1 MRLLDFLGGNTDCLF
16 ESTFTSDLA
25 FDLFEDYGN
34 LNKINK
40 KLLKVFHVGT
50 SKSDSDLAVIGR
62 GSEIIEIPA
71 QSRRGAKTINYF
83 WDKFDSN
90 DSAIGLVISLD
101 GKQAFSMASMSKM
114 DKKGKLNIIG
124 IIPSDIM
131 DGIENESSKSVIERF
146 NNQSKPVTMTAHDV
160 RVSLKDLVRY
170 CSDNDI
176 EMTGMLVTADE
187 ERAQKGASRKEAQA
201 GVIPLPGQRG
211 YETYVKSLTAELRS
225 KLKSSKIEE
234 LTNLLKRNGALA
246 EFEYEGLTYVK
257 YASSID
263 LTKLQDGGTVYIE
276 YKANRDAVK
285 AALNSG
291 KKVPAYIKVY
301 LKQGRNGLSL
311 DIDSVEL
318 K

>member
-16 ESTFTSDLA
+16 ESYNSSSA
-25 FDLFEDYGN
+25 YDLFEDYGN
-34 LNKINK
+34 LKSINS

-50 SKSDSDLAVIGR
+50 DKSDSDLSTVGR
-62 GSEIIEIPA
+62 SSAIVEIPA
-71 QSRRGAKTINYF
+71 PGRGNSKNFDHYWNYFYKDPKTIGVVVSIN
-83 WDKFDSN
+83 KKQ
-90 DSAIGLVISLD
+90 VISFAQMD
-101 GKQAFSMASMSKM
+101 KM
-114 DKKGKLNIIG
+114 NKKGKFNVVGLLPDEFINSI
-124 IIPSDIM
+124 D
-131 DGIENESSKSVIERF
+131 NESITKHINDINFQGS
-146 NNQSKPVTMTAHDV
+146 PVTKPATYLRGILDEIV
-160 RVSLKDLVRY
+160 KFCNTNDKTIS
-170 CSDNDI
+170 CSI
-176 EMTGMLVTADE
+176 ITFDE

-234 LTNLLKRNGALA
+234 LTTMLKRNGALT

-263 LTKLQDGGTVYIE
+263 LTKLQNGGTVYIE

-291 KKVPAYIKVY
+291 KKVPTYIKVY